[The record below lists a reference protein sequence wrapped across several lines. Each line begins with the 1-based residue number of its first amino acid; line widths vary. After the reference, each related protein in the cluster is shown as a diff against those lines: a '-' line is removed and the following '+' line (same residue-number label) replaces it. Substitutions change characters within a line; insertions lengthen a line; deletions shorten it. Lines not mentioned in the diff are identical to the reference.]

1 VGPQGAQG
9 PIGGTGVTGPRGP
22 QGAQGPKGPQGAKGA
37 TGFQGAVGP
46 TGPSDERLKEN
57 IRPLESALDTVKNLR
72 GVEYFW
78 KNSKKNN
85 VDGFKDIGFIAQELL
100 PYVPEVVYKGSDD
113 FYGVRYNELIALCI
127 EAIKEQ
133 EEKVSE
139 LELRADRILSRA
151 QENGLLV

>member
-1 VGPQGAQG
+1 
-9 PIGGTGVTGPRGP
+9 
-22 QGAQGPKGPQGAKGA
+22 
-37 TGFQGAVGP
+37 
-46 TGPSDERLKEN
+46 
-57 IRPLESALDTVKNLR
+57 LETVKKLR

-78 KNSKKNN
+78 KNIRKNN
-85 VDGFKDIGFIAQELL
+85 VDGYKDIGFIAQELL